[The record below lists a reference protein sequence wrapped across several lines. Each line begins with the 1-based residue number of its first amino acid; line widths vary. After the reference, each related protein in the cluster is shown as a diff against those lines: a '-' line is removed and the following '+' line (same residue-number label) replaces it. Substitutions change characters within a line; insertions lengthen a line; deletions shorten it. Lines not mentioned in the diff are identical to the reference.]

1 MDVGLKF
8 KVCFCRR
15 WGGGFRF
22 GVPDKKNYPGK
33 YMRNFQNTRDNTL
46 YIYVYYKRKMKAL
59 IDAVLRI

>member
-33 YMRNFQNTRDNTL
+33 YMKDFEKTCNS
-46 YIYVYYKRKMKAL
+46 KL
-59 IDAVLRI
+59 IGR